1 MRKWTYLVA
10 ALLMAGTTATFTGCI
25 DTDEPEGITNLR
37 GAKSELI
44 KAQAAVE
51 LVEVEMQKAK
61 VANQEL
67 LNKAQE
73 LANQKAEYDNQ
84 LQALEVKLKEL
95 KVELEQAKNEAEKV
109 RIEAEIAESKKRK
122 ADAENNMALAAEKFR
137 KDMLAAQEATA
148 RAQASYDL
156 AMEEIELAKLT
167 LSDKEQQQ
175 VQTAQE
181 FLASATST
189 MNDKYDALRIAQTNY
204 YNALVDPSQP
214 TLAGLQAALKRAQI
228 DVEKAEIVLN
238 EQNNMLALA
247 EDFDAASWDAKI
259 KELDKKITEY
269 KSEQSKALY
278 KVEET
283 KTKPEYKA
291 AEDKVTEKNKVKT
304 EAETAY
310 NKAAADSAKQY
321 DNAKL
326 YLKSYKSEPI
336 NAALKQLFS
345 GSADFLSLSGYD
357 SNAGIFAYTFNST
370 DSYTQKAY
378 EDDLDL
384 EDETAR
390 TTLPSTTL
398 RTVEAWQKTVKDY
411 TVDQN
416 GVEWNEVKLAGL
428 EENADAKK
436 KDYDKVY
443 ALWEIS
449 VKAVK
454 GTATLVPTTDLKK
467 ATDTYNKSYTTL
479 VNAVTAYNTAYDKT
493 YKVAYDKYVTDTKK
507 IKEDFFYIAG
517 LEALLAAESSSV
529 KGEYD
534 AWSAGKKDAEKITKL
549 EGYLKNF
556 GKTAE
561 IAGEKAKA
569 ATKTT
574 EFYAIPANLTALEN
588 GAKSAGQ
595 TALSSSDDVKA
606 ALEALVNANKDMQTP
621 LGKVTTAIG
630 VYENLAKTPYGQKL
644 VNTLTL
650 DDLTGSG
657 AFYEDEKDK
666 DGNLTGHK
674 KALRSNISD
683 DEFAK
688 LSETKLDSS
697 TAEAAL
703 KTTSVAVFGS
713 VFSDDRLVE
722 VTEAMVRAYIE
733 QNGGNLGAFG
743 ALGAMM
749 AANDDVQ
756 LCKDKIAAAKLIEPL
771 IAQLAGVKANLEN
784 EIKANTSLMNPFIA
798 KAEETRIALK
808 DAKAEV
814 KAAEDEKEA
823 LTAADQAEADKFGVL
838 ITDYTTLKTT
848 AQNQINGMNGAGAV
862 GGTSPVT
869 VESIIAYWKSEV
881 ADAEKE
887 VVKKKDA
894 VALAEKRI
902 ELFTNHED
910 VSAYELQQKK
920 YALDSA
926 QAEYNKAKDVYD
938 MAFTQLEALLAALT
952 K

>member
-84 LQALEVKLKEL
+84 LKALDVKLKEL
-95 KVELEQAKNEAEKV
+95 EVELAQATNEAEKA
-109 RIEAEIAESKKRK
+109 RIEAEIAESNKRK
-122 ADAENNMALAAEKFR
+122 ADAENNMALAAEKF
-137 KDMLAAQEATA
+137 KEDMLAAQEATA

-181 FLASATST
+181 FLASATKT
-189 MNDKYDALRIAQTNY
+189 MNGKYDALRIAQTNY

-259 KELDKKITEY
+259 KELDKKIAEY

-310 NKAAADSAKQY
+310 NKAAADSTKQY
-321 DNAKL
+321 DTAKL

-336 NAALKQLFS
+336 NAALKELFS
-345 GSADFLSLSGYD
+345 RSTDFTSLSGYD
-357 SNAGIFAYTFNST
+357 ANAGIFAYTFNST
-370 DSYTQKAY
+370 DAYTQKAY
-378 EDDLDL
+378 EADLDK
-384 EDETAR
+384 DEATR
-390 TTLPSTTL
+390 TSLPSTTL

-416 GVEWNEVKLAGL
+416 GVEWNEVKLAEL
-428 EENADAKK
+428 EDNADAKK
-436 KDYDKVY
+436 KDYDKVF

-467 ATDTYNKSYTTL
+467 VTGAYNTSYTAL
-479 VNAVTAYNTAYDKT
+479 ANAVTAYNTAYDKT

-507 IKEDFFYIAG
+507 VKEDGFYIAG
-517 LEALLAAESSSV
+517 LEALLAAESASV

-534 AWSAGKKDAEKITKL
+534 TWSAGKKDAEKITKL

-574 EFYAIPANLTALEN
+574 EFYAIPVNLAALEN
-588 GAKSAGQ
+588 AANNAGQ
-595 TALSSSDDVKA
+595 TALTSSDDVKA
-606 ALEALVNANKDMQTP
+606 ALKALTKANTDVQTA
-621 LGKVTTAIG
+621 LNKVTPAIS

-688 LSETKLDSS
+688 LSETKLDSGMAE
-697 TAEAAL
+697 TAL
-703 KTTSVAVFGS
+703 STTSVAVFGS
-713 VFSDDRLVE
+713 AFSDRLVE

-771 IAQLAGVKANLEN
+771 IAQLAGVKVNLEN
-784 EIKANTSLMNPFIA
+784 EIKTNTTLMNPFIT
-798 KAEETRIALK
+798 KADETRIALRN
-808 DAKAEV
+808 AKTEV
-814 KAAEDEKEA
+814 KTAEEEKEA

-848 AQNQINGMNGAGAV
+848 AQNQIDGMKGAGSV

-869 VESIIAYWKSEV
+869 VESIIAYWKGEV
-881 ADAEKE
+881 AEAEKE

-938 MAFTQLEALLAALT
+938 MAFAQLEALLAALT

>member
-84 LQALEVKLKEL
+84 LKALDVKLKEL
-95 KVELEQAKNEAEKV
+95 KVELEQATNEAEKA
-109 RIEAEIAESKKRK
+109 RIEAEIAESNKRK
-122 ADAENNMALAAEKFR
+122 ADAENNMALAAEKF
-137 KDMLAAQEATA
+137 KEDMLAAQEATA
-148 RAQASYDL
+148 RAQAAYDL

-181 FLASATST
+181 FLASATET
-189 MNDKYDALRIAQTNY
+189 MNGKYDALRIAQTNY

-259 KELDKKITEY
+259 KELDKKIAEY

-310 NKAAADSAKQY
+310 NKAAADSTKQY
-321 DNAKL
+321 DTAKL

-336 NAALKQLFS
+336 NAALKELFS
-345 GSADFLSLSGYD
+345 RSTDFTSLSGYD
-357 SNAGIFAYTFNST
+357 ANAGIFAYTFNST
-370 DSYTQKAY
+370 DAYTQKAY
-378 EDDLDL
+378 EADL
-384 EDETAR
+384 EKDEAAR
-390 TTLPSTTL
+390 TSLPSTTL

-416 GVEWNEVKLAGL
+416 GVEWNEVRLA
-428 EENADAKK
+428 EFEDNADAKK
-436 KDYDKVY
+436 KDYDKVL

-467 ATDTYNKSYTTL
+467 VTDAYNTSYTAL
-479 VNAVTAYNTAYDKT
+479 ANAVTAYNTAYDKT
-493 YKVAYDKYVTDTKK
+493 YKVAYEKYVTDTKK
-507 IKEDFFYIAG
+507 VKEDGFYIAG
-517 LEALLAAESSSV
+517 LEALLAAESASV

-534 AWSAGKKDAEKITKL
+534 TWSAGKKDAEKITKL

-574 EFYAIPANLTALEN
+574 EFYAIPVNLAALEN
-588 GAKSAGQ
+588 AANNAGQ
-595 TALSSSDDVKA
+595 TALTSSDDVKA
-606 ALEALVNANKDMQTP
+606 ALKALTKANTDVQTA
-621 LGKVTTAIG
+621 LNKVTPAIY

-657 AFYEDEKDK
+657 VFYEDEKDK

-688 LSETKLDSS
+688 LSETKLDSRMAE
-697 TAEAAL
+697 TAL
-703 KTTSVAVFGS
+703 STTSVAVFGS
-713 VFSDDRLVE
+713 VFSDRLVE

-771 IAQLAGVKANLEN
+771 IAQLAGVKTNLEN
-784 EIKANTSLMNPFIA
+784 EIKTNTTLMNPFIT
-798 KAEETRIALK
+798 KADETRIALRN
-808 DAKAEV
+808 AKTEV
-814 KAAEDEKEA
+814 KTAEEEKEA

-848 AQNQINGMNGAGAV
+848 AQKQIDGMNGAGSV

-869 VESIIAYWKSEV
+869 VESIIAYWKGEV
-881 ADAEKE
+881 AEAEKE

-938 MAFTQLEALLAALT
+938 MAFAQLEALLAALT